1 MFPRY
6 YTIVIIIAILI
17 VVVFASSCK
26 SSPAANARNDHIV
39 IASIL
44 PLAGFAEKVGGGK
57 IDVFEMVPPGA
68 SPHTYE
74 PTPGQL
80 EKLSNAGIYLSVGS
94 GIEFEIAWL
103 DKITA
108 INDKMMLVD
117 CSKGIELIE
126 TSGSLNDQNSDHDD
140 EGVYNGIEDDHNRS
154 ATDPHIWLW
163 LKIFI
168 SVSQNCILKMRVFF
182 MIIR

>member
-6 YTIVIIIAILI
+6 TIIIIIAILI
-17 VVVFASSCK
+17 AVVFASSCK
-26 SSPAANARNDHIV
+26 SSPAMNARDDHIV

-94 GIEFEIAWL
+94 GIEFEI
-103 DKITA
+103 
-108 INDKMMLVD
+108 V
-117 CSKGIELIE
+117 
-126 TSGSLNDQNSDHDD
+126 
-140 EGVYNGIEDDHNRS
+140 
-154 ATDPHIWLW
+154 
-163 LKIFI
+163 
-168 SVSQNCILKMRVFF
+168 
-182 MIIR
+182 